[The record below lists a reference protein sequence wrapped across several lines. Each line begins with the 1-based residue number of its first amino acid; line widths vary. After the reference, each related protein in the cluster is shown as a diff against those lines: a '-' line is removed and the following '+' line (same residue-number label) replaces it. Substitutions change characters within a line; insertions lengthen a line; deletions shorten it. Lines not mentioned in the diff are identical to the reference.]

1 MLIIT
6 QTNPLAIIDNM
17 IELLSDIYSV
27 FMSMIVFTMTIGAI
41 IWFIMIIIDR
51 KQDDDFDKKY
61 RDSRK
66 K

>member
-1 MLIIT
+1 MNFAANGALMIDI
-6 QTNPLAIIDNM
+6 LA
-17 IELLSDIYSV
+17 DIYSV
-27 FMSMIVFTMTIGAI
+27 FMSMIVFTMTICAI
-41 IWFIMIIIDR
+41 VWFIMIIIDR

>member
-1 MLIIT
+1 MIDI
-6 QTNPLAIIDNM
+6 LA
-17 IELLSDIYSV
+17 DIYSV

-41 IWFIMIIIDR
+41 VWFIIIIIDR

-61 RDSRK
+61 RESRK

>member
-6 QTNPLAIIDNM
+6 QTNPLAIKDNM
-17 IELLSDIYSV
+17 IELLSDIYTV

-41 IWFIMIIIDR
+41 VWFIMIIIDR

>member
-1 MLIIT
+1 MVIIT
-6 QTNPLAIIDNM
+6 QTNPLATIDNM

>member
-6 QTNPLAIIDNM
+6 QTNPLAIKNNM
-17 IELLSDIYSV
+17 IELLSDIYTV

-41 IWFIMIIIDR
+41 VWFIMIIIDR

>member
-1 MLIIT
+1 MKWLA
-6 QTNPLAIIDNM
+6 NGPLMID
-17 IELLSDIYSV
+17 ILADIYSV

-61 RDSRK
+61 RESRK

>member
-17 IELLSDIYSV
+17 IELLSDIYTV
-27 FMSMIVFTMTIGAI
+27 FMSMVVFTMTIGAI
-41 IWFIMIIIDR
+41 VWFIMIIIDR

-61 RDSRK
+61 RESRDK
-66 K
+66 

>member
-6 QTNPLAIIDNM
+6 QTNLLAIIDNM

>member
-1 MLIIT
+1 MVIIT
-6 QTNPLAIIDNM
+6 QTNLLAIIDNM
-17 IELLSDIYSV
+17 IDILADIYSV

-41 IWFIMIIIDR
+41 VWFIIIIIDR

-61 RDSRK
+61 RESRK

>member
-1 MLIIT
+1 MVIIT

>member
-17 IELLSDIYSV
+17 IELLSDIYTV

-41 IWFIMIIIDR
+41 VWFIMIIIDR

>member
-1 MLIIT
+1 MVIIT

-17 IELLSDIYSV
+17 IELLSDIYTV

>member
-1 MLIIT
+1 MKWLA
-6 QTNPLAIIDNM
+6 NGPLMID
-17 IELLSDIYSV
+17 ILSDIYSV

-41 IWFIMIIIDR
+41 IWFIIIIIDR

-61 RDSRK
+61 RESRK

>member
-1 MLIIT
+1 
-6 QTNPLAIIDNM
+6 M
-17 IELLSDIYSV
+17 IELLSDIYTV

-41 IWFIMIIIDR
+41 VWFIMIIIDR

>member
-27 FMSMIVFTMTIGAI
+27 FMSMIVFTMTICAI